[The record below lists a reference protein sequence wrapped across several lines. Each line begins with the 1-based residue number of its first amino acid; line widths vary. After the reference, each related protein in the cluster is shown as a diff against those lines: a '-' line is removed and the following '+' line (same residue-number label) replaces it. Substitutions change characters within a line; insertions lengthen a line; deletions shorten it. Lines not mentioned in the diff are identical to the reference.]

1 MKTTTFDAS
10 ELGLLERDEFKLE
23 APNIAIKLSED
34 KLTFLVIEKI
44 NTTLFVVT
52 SESDSYGSEAEYQT
66 LRAALKAA

>member
-23 APNIAIKLSED
+23 APNVAIKLSED
-34 KLTFLVIEKI
+34 ELKFVEIQKI

-52 SESDSYGSEAEYQT
+52 SESDAHGSEAEYTT